1 MEQKWLNSFVTIV
14 EQGSLKAA
22 ATRLNVSLSELTEHL
37 STLEKQLNIQVFEN
51 SQLVLTPAGADL
63 FVEAKEI
70 LALLNYSFSQMR
82 QTELSIAMINS
93 HVLPQLLRVKRKMA
107 EATTLQSIH
116 LVQENQQTILELL
129 DQQLIDFGLIAGSF
143 DREKFDSY
151 QFPTADRWGILL
163 PKAGH
168 PNVATLAELNE
179 KPLLV
184 PKKEQLSQELHQEIV
199 QRLKD
204 FRIAAVYE
212 SLADALYLIEA
223 EMGYGVV
230 NDYLIGEGYQFIPFD
245 PPVEAQVYL
254 VWKKG
259 DPLPH
264 YSRMFL
270 AELRMLELKSQFS
283 S

>member
-1 MEQKWLNSFVTIV
+1 MEHKWLDSFVTIV

-22 ATRLNVSLSELTEHL
+22 AARLNVCLSELTEHL

-51 SQLVLTPAGADL
+51 NQLVLTPAGADL
-63 FVEAKEI
+63 FAEAKEI

-82 QTELSIAMINS
+82 QTELSIAMMDS

-107 EATTLQSIH
+107 EETTLQSIH
-116 LVQENQQTILELL
+116 FVQEKQQTILELL
-129 DQQLIDFGLIAGSF
+129 DQQLIDFGLITGSF
-143 DREKFDSY
+143 DQEKFDSY
-151 QFPTADRWGILL
+151 QFPTSDRWGILL

-168 PNVATLAELNE
+168 PNVLSVAELRE

-184 PKKEQLSQELHQEIV
+184 PKKDQLSPELHQEIAD
-199 QRLKD
+199 RLKD

-212 SLADALYLIEA
+212 SLVDALYLIDA

-230 NDYLIGEGYQFIPFD
+230 NDYLIGEGYQFIPFN
-245 PPVEAQVYL
+245 PPVEANVYL

-259 DPLPH
+259 NPLPH

-270 AELRMLELKSQFS
+270 AELRMLELKNQLS

>member
-1 MEQKWLNSFVTIV
+1 MEHKWLDSFVTIV

-22 ATRLNVSLSELTEHL
+22 AARLNVSLSELTEHL

-51 SQLVLTPAGADL
+51 NQLVLTPAGADL
-63 FVEAKEI
+63 FAEAKEI

-82 QTELSIAMINS
+82 QTELSIAMMDS

-107 EATTLQSIH
+107 EETTLQSIH
-116 LVQENQQTILELL
+116 FVQEKQQTILELL
-129 DQQLIDFGLIAGSF
+129 DQQLIDFGLITGSF
-143 DREKFDSY
+143 DQEKFDSY
-151 QFPTADRWGILL
+151 LFPTTDRWGVLL

-168 PNVATLAELNE
+168 PNVLSVAELRE

-184 PKKEQLSQELHQEIV
+184 PKKDQLSPELHQEIAD
-199 QRLKD
+199 RLED

-212 SLADALYLIEA
+212 SLVDALYLIDA

-230 NDYLIGEGYQFIPFD
+230 NDYLIGEGYQFIPFN
-245 PPVEAQVYL
+245 PPVEANVYL
-254 VWKKG
+254 VWKKEN
-259 DPLPH
+259 PLPH

-270 AELRMLELKSQFS
+270 AELRMLELKNQLS